1 MPTLINE
8 TYLDI
13 LKSNNI
19 DPSSIDR
26 DKMSEKQLK
35 MAERSNA
42 LASSAFTEGVDV
54 LKRAMK
60 SMVPTFLMGKGL
72 HDQLTTILDSVSNQ
86 SDLLDYSKTQLE
98 LMKQMKKAQKQG
110 DDSLQETIQNQ
121 MDALERLQ
129 KFRSGPERKLYEDV
143 LNRKSVDSDQAH
155 AVVESAKAVATDL
168 KAVAPI
174 AHVDSSKVVNQMTD
188 RITDRRLGKNYRST
202 IAGETVGF
210 LRQSRQ
216 LKENPQLKDIEKL
229 LSHNS
234 DISEKEYAQIATMLK
249 GYEKVA
255 FQRQSVDADIA
266 GAIKTLKNGN
276 LNERKDAMQGV
287 IKQLSAIPQFAAQV
301 VAMQKAFR
309 ADGKLNAHTSKKVAN
324 ILQKVQ
330 ADTTDEKIVFNLKE
344 LNEKFDESL
353 LDHSDV
359 ETGLQKNKLSDRFV
373 RNPGIVA
380 AGKGVAS
387 TAISGLLNALG
398 LGNFDAALGLSD
410 GIVGGL
416 GAAGSAILAGRAA
429 RKGAA
434 RGAAGTA
441 EGAAR
446 GGSRLGRAAKGVGR
460 FATGRVGK
468 MAAFVGAGAGAI
480 GSLVGLRRGRD
491 RTDDNIDAVLD
502 TATGEVRPRNS
513 SSNPHTTV
521 PSSSRTSAPSAGE
534 PHVPSARPKPATR
547 AGKLASRGVGLARAG
562 GKVARMAGRGMLS
575 GASKL
580 LGPIGIAAMAAYDGF
595 DGWNNASDIAGLK
608 PGQEATFG
616 QKSQA
621 ALSSI
626 ASGLS
631 FGLIDTKD
639 IYAGLDKVTNVL
651 GPASKFVTDTVA
663 GGLDKAS
670 KYMEGFTN
678 DMMTGLSKG
687 WDTVTTWGTEGWKSV
702 QDLASGTLDSVTKLG
717 TNMLD
722 TAKDYLGEGGLKGA
736 IFGPT
741 GIAIGAAIDFFSN
754 PNRIADM
761 VQKAKDLAT
770 RINPMNW
777 FDKEQ
782 SVSSPA
788 EDFSASPNIKG
799 QAIPVLPQPGTL
811 DQSVS
816 YQGSGSGPL
825 KGQATLATR
834 NFNPGNIRASDK
846 NQWVGEVGQEGG
858 FEKFDT
864 VVHGARAWFKLARKH
879 VSAEGMTLKQLV
891 NKLTPPN
898 ENDTSGYVTAVS
910 KETGIDPNQK
920 LDPNDQPTMMAIAKA
935 VFRQEGYQGQ
945 ISDIEMLDAW
955 NGTENNQ
962 KYSKDMKNKVDAA
975 ISTSMT
981 VPKVDTNGKIVTPLA
996 IGKAGPATDVPVK
1009 GAAAPTPP
1017 FIPGITPLP
1026 ANTVS
1031 TPAANQSM
1039 SATKGVTGPVPIT
1052 QSKPTDPAIVLDPLV
1067 SKGVLTE
1074 PAQRLS
1080 MIKPVES
1087 SAPLVTGEF
1096 KSLSAANNSLQD
1108 VGSARSSLNESKS
1121 QLQTAQTAAL
1131 IQTQDRT
1138 TNAVKEQPAPQ
1149 VVQSG
1154 GGGSNSGNG
1163 TTKAAKNI
1171 DDIMVMMVNNSS
1183 F

>member
-8 TYLDI
+8 SYLDI
-13 LKSNNI
+13 LRSNNI
-19 DPSSIDR
+19 DPASIDR
-26 DKMSEKQLK
+26 DKMAEKQLR

-42 LASSAFTEGVDV
+42 LASNAFTEGVDV

-110 DDSLQETIQNQ
+110 DESLQETIQNQ
-121 MDALERLQ
+121 LNALDRLQ

-216 LKENPQLKDIEKL
+216 LKDNPQLKDIEKL

-255 FQRQSVDADIA
+255 FQRQSVDADLA
-266 GAIKTLKNGN
+266 GAIKTLKSGN

-309 ADGKLNAHTSKKVAN
+309 ADGKLNAHTSKKVSN
-324 ILQKVQ
+324 ILQRIQ

-380 AGKGVAS
+380 AGKGAAS
-387 TAISGLLNALG
+387 TAISGILNALG

-416 GAAGSAILAGRAA
+416 GAAGSAILTGRAA
-429 RKGAA
+429 RRGAE

-468 MAAFVGAGAGAI
+468 MAALVGAGAGAI
-480 GSLVGLRRGRD
+480 GGLVGLRRGARSEES
-491 RTDDNIDAVLD
+491 DAVLD
-502 TATGEVRPRNS
+502 TVTGEVSPRNPATPHTPSGPTAGDVTPPARPR
-513 SSNPHTTV
+513 
-521 PSSSRTSAPSAGE
+521 
-534 PHVPSARPKPATR
+534 PATR
-547 AGKLASRGVGLARAG
+547 AGKLASRAGGLAKSG
-562 GKVARMAGRGMLS
+562 GKVALRAGRGLIS
-575 GASKL
+575 GAGKL

-608 PGQEATFG
+608 PGQDATFG

-626 ASGLS
+626 ASGLT

-639 IYAGLDKVTNVL
+639 IYAGLDKITDVL
-651 GPASKFVTDTVA
+651 GPASKFVTDTVSA
-663 GGLDKAS
+663 GLDKAS
-670 KYMEGFTN
+670 KYMEGFTQ
-678 DMMTGLSKG
+678 DMMGGLNKG
-687 WDTVTTWGTEGWKSV
+687 WETVESWGTKGWKSV

-717 TNMLD
+717 TEMLD
-722 TAKDYLGEGGLKGA
+722 TAHNYLGENGLKGA
-736 IFGPT
+736 IFGPA
-741 GIAIGAAIDFFSN
+741 GAAVGAAIDFFSN
-754 PNRIADM
+754 PNRIADL
-761 VQKAKDLAT
+761 VSKAKDLAT
-770 RINPMNW
+770 RINPMTW
-777 FDKEQ
+777 FDSKEEK
-782 SVSSPA
+782 VSSSST
-788 EDFSASPNIKG
+788 DISASPNIKG

-879 VSAEGMTLKQLV
+879 VGAEGMTLKQLV

-920 LDPNDQPTMMAIAKA
+920 LDPNDQKTMMAIAKA

-955 NGTENNQ
+955 NGTENTQ

-981 VPKVDTNGKIVTPLA
+981 VPKVDTNGKIVTPMA
-996 IGKAGPATDVPVK
+996 IGKPGPATDVPAK
-1009 GAAAPTPP
+1009 GTAAPTPP

-1026 ANTVS
+1026 ANTVA

-1039 SATKGVTGPVPIT
+1039 MSAKGITSPVPII
-1052 QSKPTDPAIVLDPLV
+1052 QSKPADSSATPDTTVT
-1067 SKGVLTE
+1067 KGTLTE

-1080 MIKPVES
+1080 MIKPVDA
-1087 SAPLVTGEF
+1087 APAPVKGAL
-1096 KSLSAANNSLQD
+1096 KSIDAANGTLQD
-1108 VGSARSSLNESKS
+1108 VGSARSSVNESRT

-1138 TNAVKEQPAPQ
+1138 TSAVKEQPAPQ
-1149 VVQSG
+1149 VIQSG
-1154 GGGSNSGNG
+1154 GGGTNSGNG
-1163 TTKAAKNI
+1163 TSKAAKNI
-1171 DDIMVMMVNNSS
+1171 DDIMVMMVNNSA